1 MFNKTKIFRAIGIG
15 NIILATGIVLN
26 CLINKKKS
34 CK

>member
-1 MFNKTKIFRAIGIG
+1 MFNRIKIFRAIGIC
-15 NIILATGIVLN
+15 NIVVATGIVIN